1 MTLNKQIKVIV
12 DFFSKIFKINRDT
25 VKEAEDQAT
34 QLQDRIRQTQ
44 SKLDQINVIEPL
56 IFKFILLLLL
66 IVFVYMVGTPI
77 LGSYVNL
84 VSVLVLVGG
93 TIYIIFK

>member
-1 MTLNKQIKVIV
+1 MLDELRSNKTAKDGASQE
-12 DFFSKIFKINRDT
+12 T
-25 VKEAEDQAT
+25 E
-34 QLQDRIRQTQ
+34 LQDRIKQTQ
-44 SKLDQINVIEPL
+44 TKLDQINVIEPL

-66 IVFVYMVGTPI
+66 IVFIYMVGTPI
-77 LGSYVNL
+77 VGGYVNL